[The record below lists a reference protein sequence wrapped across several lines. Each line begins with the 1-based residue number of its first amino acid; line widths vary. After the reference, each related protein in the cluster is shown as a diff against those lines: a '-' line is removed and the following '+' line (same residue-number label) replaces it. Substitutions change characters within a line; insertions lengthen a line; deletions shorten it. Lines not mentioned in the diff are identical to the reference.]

1 MIWYDIETKINKLKT
16 DFENLKILFGIEKI
30 KEEIHQLNKE
40 MMEPTFW
47 NNQQM
52 AKIVSKKIQDLKNK
66 LQKFQELENYF
77 EDLEIAI
84 GLYEEDLD
92 MIYQINNILIN
103 IERKILSLRM
113 KALFTGEYDNAN
125 AFLTIHPGAGGT
137 ESQDWA
143 SMLLRMYIKW
153 ADKNNLKVE
162 IIDFQEDDE
171 SGIRNATI
179 KISGEYAYGKLKY
192 EKGIHRLVR
201 VSPFDSN
208 NRRHTSFVSVCVI
221 PELDEN
227 VEVEINPDDLKIDT
241 YRASGAGGQHV
252 NKTDSAVRITH
263 IPTGMVVEVQNER
276 SQHQNKA
283 NALKILKSKL
293 CELEQQKNAEK
304 MEEIRGEVKDNAW
317 GNQIRSYILY
327 PYTMVKDHRTGYE
340 TSNVQSVLDGNID
353 EFIEQELLF
362 FAKNK

>member
-125 AFLTIHPGAGGT
+125 AFLTENQQEFSHP
-137 ESQDWA
+137 
-143 SMLLRMYIKW
+143 L
-153 ADKNNLKVE
+153 
-162 IIDFQEDDE
+162 
-171 SGIRNATI
+171 
-179 KISGEYAYGKLKY
+179 
-192 EKGIHRLVR
+192 
-201 VSPFDSN
+201 
-208 NRRHTSFVSVCVI
+208 
-221 PELDEN
+221 
-227 VEVEINPDDLKIDT
+227 
-241 YRASGAGGQHV
+241 
-252 NKTDSAVRITH
+252 
-263 IPTGMVVEVQNER
+263 
-276 SQHQNKA
+276 
-283 NALKILKSKL
+283 
-293 CELEQQKNAEK
+293 
-304 MEEIRGEVKDNAW
+304 
-317 GNQIRSYILY
+317 
-327 PYTMVKDHRTGYE
+327 
-340 TSNVQSVLDGNID
+340 
-353 EFIEQELLF
+353 
-362 FAKNK
+362 